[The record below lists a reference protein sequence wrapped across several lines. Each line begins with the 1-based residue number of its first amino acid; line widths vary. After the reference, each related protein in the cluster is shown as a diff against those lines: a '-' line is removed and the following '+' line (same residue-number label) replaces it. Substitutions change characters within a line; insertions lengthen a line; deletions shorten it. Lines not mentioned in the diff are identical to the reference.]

1 MCCFTLMSRF
11 SSIIFGGKMEKSSK
25 LLPFPAKYGI
35 ISTVQKK
42 RAKKNIYSIR
52 KDELMREAKNVV
64 TVLGA
69 VAVCLFGGL
78 GIAYKS
84 TPQMTSGN
92 NVEIAE
98 PASTEST
105 VAANETSVSTTTTA
119 IVTTAPKTTK
129 NITVTTTTAAP
140 TTKAAAA
147 PVTSAAA
154 KSEEEELVLEEKIS
168 KELNV
173 YYGVRLDAASTTTA
187 TTTAPVTTTSE
198 ETTTT
203 TTSETTTTTTTTTS
217 ATTTTSVTTTAPVT
231 TTVKSSL
238 PITDSEFVILCNVV
252 AHEAGCSWI
261 TEYDKAKVVEVIMN
275 RVYSPLFPNT
285 ITAVLSQPYQFT
297 GAPSYAFNGT
307 YVPYCT
313 ESVKNAVRLYFSDPS
328 QFNHGYF
335 YFWGDGYQNHFS

>member
-1 MCCFTLMSRF
+1 
-11 SSIIFGGKMEKSSK
+11 
-25 LLPFPAKYGI
+25 
-35 ISTVQKK
+35 
-42 RAKKNIYSIR
+42 
-52 KDELMREAKNVV
+52 MREAKNVV

-69 VAVCLFGGL
+69 VAVCLFGGM

-92 NVEIAE
+92 NVEIVE
-98 PASTEST
+98 PASTET
-105 VAANETSVSTTTTA
+105 TIAANETSVSTTTTA

-129 NITVTTTTAAP
+129 DITVTTTTAAP
-140 TTKAAAA
+140 TTKAATA
-147 PVTSAAA
+147 PVTTAAA
-154 KSEEEELVLEEKIS
+154 KSEEEEFVLEEEIS
-168 KELNV
+168 KELSV

-187 TTTAPVTTTSE
+187 TTTAPAVTTTSE
-198 ETTTT
+198 QTTTSA

-217 ATTTTSVTTTAPVT
+217 ATTTTTVTTTAPVT
-231 TTVKSSL
+231 TTVKSTL
-238 PITDSEFVILCNVV
+238 PISDSDFVILCNVV

-275 RVYSPLFPNT
+275 RVNSPLFPNT

-307 YVPYCT
+307 YVSYCT
-313 ESVKNAVRLYFSDPS
+313 ESVKNAVRLYFSNPS
-328 QFNHGYF
+328 QFNHGYL